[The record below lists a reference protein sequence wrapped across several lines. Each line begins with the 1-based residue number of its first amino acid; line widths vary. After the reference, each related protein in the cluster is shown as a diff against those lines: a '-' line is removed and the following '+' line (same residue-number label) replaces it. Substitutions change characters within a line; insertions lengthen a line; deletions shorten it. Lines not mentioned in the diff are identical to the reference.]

1 MEPLD
6 NVIFFLT
13 FQQTYTATLP
23 KTLFLAINQKGVSL
37 LEIKSFVSI
46 NLERKVQIVHI
57 SYWIIIHASC
67 FHFLPENYINAKIF
81 ITC

>member
-1 MEPLD
+1 
-6 NVIFFLT
+6 
-13 FQQTYTATLP
+13 
-23 KTLFLAINQKGVSL
+23 
-37 LEIKSFVSI
+37 
-46 NLERKVQIVHI
+46 LERKVQIVHI